1 MTEKELKDL
10 GKQLKEYCDRYLI
23 STNYLFEILN
33 DQKVTPMIRG
43 KATEYE
49 VYLLL
54 KSHLNK
60 SEWSV
65 QKLNLL
71 PSPGLSDEDISV
83 THLRTGKVL
92 KVESKNAVR
101 GSISNGL
108 RSRIH
113 NVPHFKVKCHR
124 SRSNIK
130 LAGSSNDRYAVNEF
144 DIIITNPLNAL
155 IRGKTIGPE
164 LEIITE
170 KIITKILYKHYIVSN
185 AKELLNAANK
195 DWRFVVPS
203 EIADDSGFIPR
214 TPYVLLKDDP
224 NWLLIDKIEN
234 KLIKIIKK
242 MPRKQLRY

>member
-10 GKQLKEYCDRYLI
+10 GKQLKDYCDRYLI

-54 KSHLNK
+54 KSYLNK
-60 SEWSV
+60 SELSV

-71 PSPGLSDEDISV
+71 PSPGLSDEDISI

-130 LAGSSNDRYAVNEF
+130 LAGSSNDRYSVKEF
-144 DIIITNPLNAL
+144 DIIITQVQQS
-155 IRGKTIGPE
+155 
-164 LEIITE
+164 
-170 KIITKILYKHYIVSN
+170 Y
-185 AKELLNAANK
+185 
-195 DWRFVVPS
+195 
-203 EIADDSGFIPR
+203 
-214 TPYVLLKDDP
+214 LLKAAISNSYMGGIILWRRIFWYWPDRGRGGDP
-224 NWLLIDKIEN
+224 GGLEGFPGHPWQRGSEAVPVLPPAHFDVHQGGKVPADVGPL
-234 KLIKIIKK
+234 
-242 MPRKQLRY
+242 QLPTAPGQAAL

>member
-1 MTEKELKDL
+1 
-10 GKQLKEYCDRYLI
+10 
-23 STNYLFEILN
+23 
-33 DQKVTPMIRG
+33 MIRG

-71 PSPGLSDEDISV
+71 PSSGLSDEDISV

-108 RSRIH
+108 KSRIH

-144 DIIITNPLNAL
+144 DIIFTNPLNAL

-170 KIITKILYKHYIVSN
+170 KIITKILYKHYNVPN

-195 DWRFVVPS
+195 D
-203 EIADDSGFIPR
+203 
-214 TPYVLLKDDP
+214 
-224 NWLLIDKIEN
+224 
-234 KLIKIIKK
+234 
-242 MPRKQLRY
+242 